1 MNGSYP
7 EYDAVI
13 ILAHSM
19 GGLIATDAFRKLAS
33 LSRKVDDSIL
43 SEKKTLTLAAADVD
57 PKDFQIEFTAVMS
70 DNTALGINDENNLGI
85 NDGTNLG
92 INDGS
97 NLGITDE
104 NNLGITDENN
114 LGINNGK
121 NLGINDTTDI
131 TNDIINAKVPS
142 SSGSKNEHSSWLYYA
157 SNWWKR
163 PITEESSDK
172 SPIVNDTD
180 DLKSF
185 PVDTSEPLPIHEKI
199 TTGQLETM
207 DLKTT
212 KVNIISIICFDS
224 PFYGLHSTVFTKGVG
239 DYSADLISSYAPS
252 RHAETLK
259 STIKK
264 GNQIAVQAATSLP
277 QATST
282 ALSTLFL
289 PFSNPKKA
297 AGMVLTPIK
306 AAPYAI
312 ALAATSVSSTIK
324 GAVSTVFS
332 TNTGAASAV
341 PSNNTDESS
350 AITLNPADE
359 SSTVSSTSTNESSS
373 NSTEVVSC
381 SFVDFDEENN
391 VSVVQSYI
399 KKSNIQK
406 SSSREKNSGDNDQTD
421 SNLNDN
427 ELVDPTPSRA
437 ELLPIPKDTDWSS
450 WITLG
455 ITTAALG
462 AGYYS
467 GGLLAVGAVSSLA
480 RGAALA
486 YAVPAAESGRQHL
499 QFLYPIWGENQKA
512 CQARINALEQA
523 KETCFVRI
531 YFLDVSHNDD
541 ESRTFIKPPP
551 PKTSHMFQKVG
562 SDLDNEIAA
571 HMLMF
576 SREDNPGAYW
586 DLIHRAGKDIKNVI
600 TKHRDKK
607 SLIP

>member
-1 MNGSYP
+1 MYLLITTIFLFIVFPFFATKGDPEKAINSLYNWLLLNGSSP

-43 SEKKTLTLAAADVD
+43 SEKKTLTLVAADVN

-70 DNTALGINDENNLGI
+70 DNTALGIND
-85 NDGTNLG
+85 GTNLG
-92 INDGS
+92 IND
-97 NLGITDE
+97 
-104 NNLGITDENN
+104 
-114 LGINNGK
+114 GK

-199 TTGQLETM
+199 TTAQLETM

-350 AITLNPADE
+350 AITLNPTDE

-381 SFVDFDEENN
+381 SFVDLDEENN

-399 KKSNIQK
+399 KK

-427 ELVDPTPSRA
+427 GLVDPTPSRA

-480 RGAALA
+480 RGLGLA

-499 QFLYPIWGENQKA
+499 QFLYPIWGESQKA

-531 YFLDVSHNDD
+531 YYLTLNDD